1 MPALL
6 ALYMGHHVAALI
18 YLAWFLTYQV
28 LLWNSSH
35 FFFKCQIPK
44 APFLPAKEEPLLLW
58 AFPPLNTG
66 VLTLLDTHLSSPLDS
81 AKRAMIWKHF
91 SNAWNKETFSNQK
104 GAAVGIIH
112 VNVSEKSL
120 NHSGSFQKSI
130 QNLKLENPQ
139 NLENA
144 GYQPGL
150 RTLKSHQISF

>member
-6 ALYMGHHVAALI
+6 ALYMGHHAAALI

-35 FFFKCQIPK
+35 FFSSAKSPR
-44 APFLPAKEEPLLLW
+44 PLSFLQLW

-66 VLTLLDTHLSSPLDS
+66 GVTLLDTHLSSPLDS

-112 VNVSEKSL
+112 VNVSEKSF
-120 NHSGSFQKSI
+120 NHSVSFQKSI